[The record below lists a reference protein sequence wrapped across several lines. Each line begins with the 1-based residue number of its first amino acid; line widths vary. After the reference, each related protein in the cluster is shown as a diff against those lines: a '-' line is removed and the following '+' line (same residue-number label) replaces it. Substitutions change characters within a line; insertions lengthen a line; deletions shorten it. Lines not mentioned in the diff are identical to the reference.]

1 MSAIWVVVAVGGG
14 GCIGG
19 AAGCSAA
26 IATICGPSCHKVSS
40 GLIMVVG
47 GGWFLVCG

>member
-1 MSAIWVVVAVGGG
+1 VSAIWVVVAVGGG

-26 IATICGPSCHKVSS
+26 NAIAMRSILP
-40 GLIMVVG
+40 LEVG
-47 GGWFLVCG
+47 GGWFVVVKVR